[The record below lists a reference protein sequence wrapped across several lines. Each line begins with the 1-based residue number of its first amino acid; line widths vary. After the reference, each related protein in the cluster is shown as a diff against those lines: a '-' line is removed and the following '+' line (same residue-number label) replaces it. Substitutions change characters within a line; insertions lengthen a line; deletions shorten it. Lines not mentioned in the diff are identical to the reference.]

1 AGGRVTLPG
10 IALRRDGEN
19 LPYVKKFEVEITGR
33 STPLTQEGEV
43 DRIAGRLKFGYPKL
57 DYRPG
62 KEVALRQQMTVP
74 LNRVVLEGKI
84 PPGAR
89 FTMTVEV
96 WYYDSD
102 AQGRPNTS
110 LGVQGRVKH
119 TSVLLLASP
128 EIMVAGVAQVAGP
141 CRIEVEPAQLTLVDR
156 GDPAVLTIRTANR
169 PADAIP
175 RLVLADLFV

>member
-1 AGGRVTLPG
+1 
-10 IALRRDGEN
+10 
-19 LPYVKKFEVEITGR
+19 
-33 STPLTQEGEV
+33 
-43 DRIAGRLKFGYPKL
+43 RLKFGYPKL

-110 LGVQGRVKH
+110 LGVQGPVKH

-128 EIMVAGVAQVAGP
+128 EIMVAGVAQVAGR

-175 RLVLADLFV
+175 RLVLADLFVDAPELGAALTAVLGAGLKRLAEASG